1 MSGPNDRPDDS
12 AGGPAAPDAQD
23 LARRFVD
30 LWQSQLQ
37 AMATDPEVADAMR
50 RWGALWT
57 GRGMAPARPTPTVRC
72 RMACNRATHAS
83 PARPM
88 MPAMTPPPTSHAPHP
103 HHPRPGPRPLPLYLT
118 TAATTWL
125 SSYAS
130 SIAWRSGSLDWKPGL
145 SETAANLK
153 SQLDALEAARAAHE
167 ADAPS
172 FDASFDAA
180 VDAEIRHRLD
190 RFIAGIER
198 YRTHPYCRDVGQPA
212 VCWKEGSTRLLDF
225 ATVTQ
230 ARDARRPVLVVPS
243 LINRGYVL
251 DLTEQRSLL
260 RHLAAHGYR
269 PFLVEWGFP
278 GEAERAFTMTD
289 YVAGRLEAAL
299 EAVLTIT
306 GERPAVLGYCM
317 GGLLAL
323 ALAQRR
329 ARETGPLV
337 LLATPFDFGADAP
350 PVAAGLPAA
359 EPWLG
364 PSIDALGWLPTDW
377 IQALFFALD
386 PLLVINKFLRFA
398 AVDGESPE
406 AAEFVALEDWLNDG
420 VPLAAPVAREALFD
434 WYGRNTP
441 MSGDWR
447 IAGRPIVPETLT
459 KPALAMVPARD
470 RIVPPASARALA
482 ERLPNATRADI
493 ALGHIGMVVSAG
505 APKRAWATLRA
516 WMDETWGETPQ

>member
-1 MSGPNDRPDDS
+1 M
-12 AGGPAAPDAQD
+12 
-23 LARRFVD
+23 
-30 LWQSQLQ
+30 
-37 AMATDPEVADAMR
+37 
-50 RWGALWT
+50 
-57 GRGMAPARPTPTVRC
+57 TPTS
-72 RMACNRATHAS
+72 ASDANRT
-83 PARPM
+83 
-88 MPAMTPPPTSHAPHP
+88 AP
-103 HHPRPGPRPLPLYLT
+103 PRPGPRPLPLYLT

-130 SIAWRSGSLDWKPGL
+130 SVAWRNGSLDWKPGL
-145 SETAANLK
+145 TETAATLK
-153 SQLDALEAARAAHE
+153 AQLDALEAAKADSGTEAAGGRSSGQ
-167 ADAPS
+167 S
-172 FDASFDAA
+172 FEAA
-180 VDAEIRHRLD
+180 VDAEVRRRLD
-190 RFIAGIER
+190 RFLAGIEC
-198 YRTHPYCRDVGQPA
+198 YRVHPYRRAVGEPA

-225 ATVTQ
+225 ATVAE
-230 ARDARRPVLVVPS
+230 ARQSVRPILVVPS

-251 DLTEQRSLL
+251 DLTEQRSLM
-260 RHLAAHGYR
+260 RYLAGQGFR

-278 GEAERAFTMTD
+278 GEVERRYTLTD

-306 GERPAVLGYCM
+306 GMRPAVLGYCM

-323 ALAQRR
+323 GLVQRRPRDTGALA
-329 ARETGPLV
+329 
-337 LLATPFDFGADAP
+337 LLATPYDFAADAP

-364 PSIDALGWLPTDW
+364 ASIDALGWLPTDW
-377 IQALFFALD
+377 IQSLFFALD

-398 AVDGESPE
+398 ALDGDGAD

-420 VPLAAPVAREALFD
+420 VPLSAPVAREALFD

-441 MSGDWR
+441 MTGDWR
-447 IAGRPIVPETLT
+447 IAGRPVVPETVT

-482 ERLPNATRADI
+482 DRLPNATRADI

-505 APKRAWATLRA
+505 APKRAWSTLHA
-516 WMDETWGETPQ
+516 WLEETWEESEA